1 MYFNVLLQWIGE
13 LAFWSSQNIYSSK
26 LKKQSTLRMVR
37 NEFRITTS
45 DNDSFTEGKT
55 VQEAWECMN
64 NYRSAWTRLWPFDWT
79 PVNDA
84 F

>member
-1 MYFNVLLQWIGE
+1 
-13 LAFWSSQNIYSSK
+13 
-26 LKKQSTLRMVR
+26 MVR

-45 DNDSFTEGKT
+45 DNDSFTEVKT
-55 VQEAWECMN
+55 VQAARDCMN